1 MIDFPRGVG
10 RAAVSLSHRGYPL
23 GVDRSPVAGLAAD
36 SVAWSVRRGL
46 VAILP
51 LVVMA
56 SGCAHSL
63 SATQGMHAPS
73 VARVERGPVSSM
85 VTATGTLHAMTT
97 QSLGFP
103 QGGRVTEIT
112 VSVGDHVTAGQ
123 VLARVDDSR
132 QKIVVR
138 NSQDEVTRQQAL
150 LDQVTAE
157 NTPGRA
163 SAELEL
169 SERLLVETQKAA
181 DDSYRADTVAIGQF
195 ERQLQFDEGSLKQQ
209 EKELSVDRKNCP
221 NYPNPP
227 QSSGVTVT
235 TTVTTGSG
243 SSSSPPPGDV
253 GPCEFLE
260 SRFDSISAV
269 RRQIIGD
276 QEDIEN
282 SRAKRDSDQAQE
294 EANIGVQRVNVI
306 LAQDKKGLAGTDTHY
321 SLLEQQ
327 QNLDEAKNNLTLA
340 QQELAATVVKS
351 SFTGT
356 VARINGRV
364 GEVLTASYHTA
375 LPVPAGDRSS
385 AGGRVP
391 THSSGADALIVL
403 DHVNSFQMTVPF
415 TKADVG
421 RMTPNQAVDVSFPA
435 IPGLTRQ
442 ATVTDIAPAPVTS
455 TTSDDQNYL
464 VTLALTELDPRLQD
478 GMTAQAHIVTGVV
491 TNALV
496 VPSAAVR
503 GIGHTGTVSMVGL
516 GGARREVSVQIGA
529 VGEHDAQVV
538 SGLRE
543 GDQVVVP

>member
-1 MIDFPRGVG
+1 
-10 RAAVSLSHRGYPL
+10 
-23 GVDRSPVAGLAAD
+23 
-36 SVAWSVRRGL
+36 
-46 VAILP
+46 
-51 LVVMA
+51 
-56 SGCAHSL
+56 
-63 SATQGMHAPS
+63 
-73 VARVERGPVSSM
+73 
-85 VTATGTLHAMTT
+85 MTT

-103 QGGRVTEIT
+103 QGGKITAIT

-123 VLARVDDSR
+123 VLAKVDDSR

-138 NSQDEVTRQQAL
+138 NAQDEVTRQQAL

-163 SAELEL
+163 SAELER
-169 SERLLVETQKAA
+169 SEQLLAETQKAA
-181 DDSYRADTVAIGQF
+181 DESYRADTVAIGQF
-195 ERQLQFDEGSLKQQ
+195 ERQLQFDVGNLKRQ
-209 EKELSVDRKNCP
+209 EQELNVDRRNCP

-227 QSSGVTVT
+227 SSGTTVT

-243 SSSSPPPGDV
+243 SSSSPLPGDE

-260 SRFDSISAV
+260 SRFDSIAAA
-269 RRQIIGD
+269 RRLIISD
-276 QEDIEN
+276 QTDIETA
-282 SRAKRDSDQAQE
+282 RARRDSDQAQE
-294 EANIGVQRVNVI
+294 QANIGAQRVGVI
-306 LAQDKKGLAGTDTHY
+306 LAQDKRGLAGTDTHY

-327 QNLDEAKNNLTLA
+327 QNVDEAKNNLMLA
-340 QQELAATVVKS
+340 QQALAATVVKS
-351 SFTGT
+351 SFSGT
-356 VARINGRV
+356 VAQINGRV
-364 GEVLTASYHTA
+364 GKVLAASYHTA
-375 LPVPAGDRSS
+375 LPVPAGDRSQ
-385 AGGRVP
+385 AGGQMP
-391 THSSGADALIVL
+391 KNSSGADALIVL

-435 IPGLTRQ
+435 VPGLTRQ
-442 ATVTDIAPAPVTS
+442 ATVTDIALAPVTS
-455 TTSDDQNYL
+455 PASDDQAYL

-478 GMTAQAHIVTGVV
+478 GMTAQAHIITGVV

-538 SGLRE
+538 SGLHE